1 MVLWGTVVNV
11 IAIIIGSISGVVL
24 PRMSEGIRNVVV
36 QGLGLGIV
44 ILGISMGLKGEN
56 FLFVIISLVAG
67 GVLGEVLKLDLK
79 LKSLGRWLEKAV
91 RKDKDAEDGKGSI
104 AEGFITATLVY
115 CIGAMAILGA
125 IDSGLRQDHTV
136 LYTKSLLD
144 GVSAILF
151 ASTLGIG
158 VAFSAVSVLI
168 YQGGIALSATLLT
181 SVLSTPDLNAII
193 AEVTAVGGVLIA
205 GIGIS
210 ILEIRKINVVNLLP
224 SVAVVALLVFLNLR
238 LGWF

>member
-11 IAIIIGSISGVVL
+11 IAIILGSISGVVL
-24 PRMSEGIRNVVV
+24 PRMSEGIRNVVI

-67 GVLGEVLKLDLK
+67 GIIGELFRLDLK
-79 LKSLGRWLEKAV
+79 LKTVGRWLERAV
-91 RKDKDAEDGKGSI
+91 RKDKDAKDEKGSI

-158 VAFSAVSVLI
+158 VIFSAVSVFL
-168 YQGGIALSATLLT
+168 YQGAIALSATLLT
-181 SVLSTPDLNAII
+181 SLLSTPDLNAII
-193 AEVTAVGGVLIA
+193 TEVTAVGGVLIA
-205 GIGIS
+205 GIGIN

-224 SVAVVALLVFLNLR
+224 SVAVVAFVVLLNLR

>member
-1 MVLWGTVVNV
+1 MVLWGTIVNV

-24 PRMSEGIRNVVV
+24 PRMSEGIRNVVM

-44 ILGISMGLKGEN
+44 ILGISMGLRGEN

-67 GVLGEVLKLDLK
+67 GVTGELLKLDLK
-79 LKSLGRWLEKAV
+79 LKRLGQWLEKTV
-91 RKDKDAEDGKGSI
+91 RRGNGTQDEKASI

-125 IDSGLRQDHTV
+125 IDSGLRQDHTI

-151 ASTLGIG
+151 TSTLGIG
-158 VAFSAVSVLI
+158 VIFSAVSVLL
-168 YQGGIALSATLLT
+168 YQGAIALSATLLT
-181 SVLSTPDLNAII
+181 SFLSSPDLNAII

-205 GIGIS
+205 GIGIN

-224 SVAVVALLVFLNLR
+224 SVAVVALVVFLNLR

>member
-1 MVLWGTVVNV
+1 MVLWGTIVNV

-24 PRMSEGIRNVVV
+24 PRMSEGIRNVVM

-44 ILGISMGLKGEN
+44 ILGISMGLRGEN

-67 GVLGEVLKLDLK
+67 GVTGELLKLDLK
-79 LKSLGRWLEKAV
+79 LKRLGQCLEKAV
-91 RKDKDAEDGKGSI
+91 RKGNGTQDEKASI

-125 IDSGLRQDHTV
+125 IDSGLRQDHTI

-151 ASTLGIG
+151 TSTLGIG
-158 VAFSAVSVLI
+158 VIFSAVSVLL
-168 YQGGIALSATLLT
+168 YQGAIALSATLLT
-181 SVLSTPDLNAII
+181 SFLSSPDLNAII

-205 GIGIS
+205 GIGIN

-224 SVAVVALLVFLNLR
+224 SVAVVALVVFLNLR